1 MEKGLSHL
9 LIRQSF
15 PPTFGKSLCC
25 FMRLKCLVN
34 MNESPQN
41 ELCDHLT
48 LAAGKAEAEAE
59 DKLVSS
65 FPDKCCFSLN
75 YLLLFSSE
83 LDVPS
88 SGSCTHL
95 LKHHRQR
102 TLQMVKMEILI
113 LDRVQL

>member
-1 MEKGLSHL
+1 
-9 LIRQSF
+9 
-15 PPTFGKSLCC
+15 
-25 FMRLKCLVN
+25 

-48 LAAGKAEAEAE
+48 LAAGKAEAE

-65 FPDKCCFSLN
+65 FSDKCCFSLS

-83 LDVPS
+83 LDIPS